1 MANPL
6 RLIAI
11 GLVLLLIGAILP
23 FLMLLHW
30 IESTLL
36 LNVVSVMCSTGG
48 LTTGFMGLA
57 SYLRRD
63 R

>member
-11 GLVLLLIGAILP
+11 AFALLLIGAILP

-48 LTTGFMGLA
+48 LTAGFIGIA
-57 SYLRRD
+57 SYLRRQ